1 MFARASLRLRGDAR
15 HPAVLDILGENMTE
29 PNPIDASALAQLYTR
44 FRVSE
49 RLLLTGHSHQAWPDV
64 AFEAQQQAWLD
75 AARHVDQKWDV
86 AEGKA
91 ERFREA
97 ITALLD
103 DRSGFVA
110 LAQNTHELVTRLLSA
125 LPLATRPR
133 LVTTDGEFHSI
144 RRQLDR
150 LSEEGVEVVK
160 VAALPASTLGERL
173 ISEVDDR
180 TAATLV
186 SCVLFQNAHI
196 VPGLGAVL
204 EACEK
209 VGAELLVDAY
219 HSTNVA
225 PISLDEEGLDGA
237 FIVGGGYKY
246 MQMGEGN
253 CWMRFPRDC
262 RLRPVLTGWFSEF
275 GTLAADKTASGRSGG
290 EARVP
295 YSDGPTRFAGG
306 TYEPTSHYRAAA
318 VSDFFAEQ
326 GLTQDRLRACSQHQ
340 IGLLTTEF
348 DALDLDP
355 AVVDRDRSVPLE
367 SLGGFLALSSQEAS
381 RIKDAL
387 AEHGVHI
394 DHRSN
399 ILRLG
404 PAPYLTDDQLRE
416 AVSALG
422 AVVS

>member
-1 MFARASLRLRGDAR
+1 
-15 HPAVLDILGENMTE
+15 MTE
-29 PNPIDASALAQLYTR
+29 PNPIDASALAPHYSR

-75 AARHVDQKWDV
+75 AARYVDQKWDV
-86 AEGKA
+86 AEVKA

-103 DRSGFVA
+103 DRAGLVA

-160 VAALPASTLGERL
+160 VAALPASTLAERL

-180 TAATLV
+180 TAATLI
-186 SCVLFQNAHI
+186 SYVLFQNAHI

-225 PISLDEEGLDGA
+225 PISLDEERLERA

-275 GTLAADKTASGRSGG
+275 GTMADDKTASGSDQRT
-290 EARVP
+290 RVP
-295 YSDGPTRFAGG
+295 YADGPTRFAGG

-318 VSDFFAEQ
+318 VSDFFVEQ
-326 GLTQDRLRACSQHQ
+326 GLTQDRLRTCSQHQ
-340 IGLLTTEF
+340 VGLLATQF
-348 DALDLDP
+348 DALDPDP

-367 SLGGFLALSSQEAS
+367 SLGGFLALTSPEAP

-387 AEHGVHI
+387 AERGVHV
-394 DHRSN
+394 DHRGDVV
-399 ILRLG
+399 RLG
-404 PAPYLTDDQLRE
+404 PAPYLTDEQLRE
-416 AVSALG
+416 AVSILG
-422 AVVS
+422 EVVS